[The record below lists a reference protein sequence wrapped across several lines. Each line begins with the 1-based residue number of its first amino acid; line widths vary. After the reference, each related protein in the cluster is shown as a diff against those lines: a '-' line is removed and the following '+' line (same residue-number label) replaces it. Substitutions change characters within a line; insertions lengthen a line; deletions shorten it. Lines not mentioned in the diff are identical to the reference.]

1 MMAGGREKAMS
12 DVIDLRKAR
21 FDARVR
27 KGFRN
32 WKTRFHEAFGT
43 ETRLADLS
51 METLS
56 FLSFANDKGTFYI
69 YDLVMQIQEQGSG
82 FEFHEL
88 GPNQKMQVMD
98 RYLFILDRIRF
109 EVMKRLGWLEAYPG
123 EDIPL
128 VELISDFEKLAPDLQ
143 ARIPALSYQHPDYDA
158 FCSISTLDKE
168 AFIRKLI
175 PKALEEARHYS
186 ETT

>member
-1 MMAGGREKAMS
+1 MS
-12 DVIDLRKAR
+12 DVIDFKKAR
-21 FDARVR
+21 FNSRVR

-32 WKTRFHEAFGT
+32 WKTRFHEPFGA
-43 ETRLADLS
+43 ETRIADLS
-51 METLS
+51 MEALS
-56 FLSFANDKGTFYI
+56 FLSLAREKGTFYI
-69 YDLVMQIQEQGSG
+69 YDLIMQIQEQGSG

-88 GPNQKMQVMD
+88 GPKQKMQVMD

-128 VELISDFEKLAPDLQ
+128 VELISCFEDKAPDLQ
-143 ARIPALSYQHPDYDA
+143 AQVPELADHHPDYDA
-158 FCSISTLDKE
+158 FCGVSALEKE

-175 PKALEEARHYS
+175 PKALEAVRHYS